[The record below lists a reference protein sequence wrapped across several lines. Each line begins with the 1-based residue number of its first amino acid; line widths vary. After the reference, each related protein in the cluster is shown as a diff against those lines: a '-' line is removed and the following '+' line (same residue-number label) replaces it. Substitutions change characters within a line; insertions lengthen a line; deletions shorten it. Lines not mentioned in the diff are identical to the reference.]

1 VTDWMARIRPNILIA
16 MLIIGGLGLAV
27 SILGYRMGMES
38 IVAAA
43 SGIALTSV
51 TALAMKVL
59 EKD

>member
-1 VTDWMARIRPNILIA
+1 MEWLNRIRPNILIA

-27 SILGYRMGMES
+27 SVLGYRMEMEAVVTGS
-38 IVAAA
+38 
-43 SGIALTSV
+43 SGIALTSI